1 MFTLLTGVT
10 GLLKECMLTITVHH
24 LQTEPLAA
32 LYKEN
37 IRSRTVSGTPLCWLS
52 TTCSVL

>member
-37 IRSRTVSGTPLCWLS
+37 IRSRTVSGTPLC
-52 TTCSVL
+52 